1 MGKIT
6 VYVLLACI
14 VVMVSFFVA
23 MEMARGNV
31 SKEADICKDTL
42 YSAIDTANSK
52 AEARFVHIAGGG
64 VC

>member
-1 MGKIT
+1 
-6 VYVLLACI
+6 
-14 VVMVSFFVA
+14 MVSFFVA